1 MYMYQHSRLK
11 TNRLGFF
18 QKFKNFDYILLF
30 CIIILG
36 FISLVTMYSTDG
48 GQVLFHT
55 KSHFTKLIV
64 FTIMMLIISF
74 INIKYWFALGY
85 LSYLVVIGLLVGTYL
100 FGITSSGSQRW
111 INLYFINLQPSEL
124 MKVFIILCLAKYFH
138 RMKLENVN
146 SIYTIL
152 SSLIIIMLPMGL
164 VIVQPDLGTSLLI
177 GISGIAV
184 LWFAGVNH
192 KYFIY
197 TMLGF
202 VISLPF
208 IIAFLK
214 PYQKLRVLTFLNP
227 DRDPL
232 GAGYQIIQSKI
243 AVGSGG
249 IFGKGFLKGTQS
261 YLEFLPEKHTDFIF
275 TLFSEEFGFVGS
287 AILLI
292 IYAIIIYRIVAI
304 GASCRSYFAK
314 IFCYSFGAAIFVFI
328 TINMS
333 MVLGLL
339 PIVGSPLPIMS
350 YGGSSML
357 ATMIGFGIVMSARV
371 HNQQLIA

>member
-1 MYMYQHSRLK
+1 MYQH
-11 TNRLGFF
+11 NRLTNNSFGFF
-18 QKFKNFDYILLF
+18 QKFKNFDYILLT
-30 CIIILG
+30 CILLLG
-36 FISLVTMYSTDG
+36 FISLATMYSTDG
-48 GQVLFHT
+48 GKILFHT
-55 KSHFTKLIV
+55 KSHFIKLIL
-64 FTIMMLIISF
+64 FTFMMIIISF
-74 INIKYWFALGY
+74 INIKFWFLFGY
-85 LSYLVVIGLLVGTYL
+85 LFYVIIIALLVWTYL
-100 FGITSSGSQRW
+100 FGIQSSGSQRW

-124 MKVFIILCLAKYFH
+124 MKICIILCLAKYFH

-152 SSLIIIMLPMGL
+152 TSLIIILLPMGL

-177 GISGIAV
+177 AISGIAV
-184 LWFAGVNH
+184 LWFAGINY

-202 VISLPF
+202 LISLPF
-208 IIAFLK
+208 IISFLK

-287 AILLI
+287 ALLLI
-292 IYAIIIYRIVAI
+292 IYAIIIYRIVSI
-304 GASCRSYFAK
+304 GATSRSFFAK
-314 IFCYSFGAAIFVFI
+314 LFCYSFASAIFVFI

-357 ATMIGFGIVMSARV
+357 ATMVGFGIVMSAKV
-371 HNQQLIA
+371 HNQQSIA

>member
-1 MYMYQHSRLK
+1 MYQHTRLTK
-11 TNRLGFF
+11 SNFSIL

-30 CIIILG
+30 CILTLG
-36 FISLVTMYSTDG
+36 FISLATIYSTDG
-48 GQVLFHT
+48 GEVLFHT
-55 KSHFTKLIV
+55 KSHFTKLAV
-64 FTIMMLIISF
+64 FILMMLIISF
-74 INIKYWFALGY
+74 INIKYWFAIGY
-85 LSYLVVIGLLVGTYL
+85 LSYLAVICLLVWTYL

-124 MKVFIILCLAKYFH
+124 MKIFIILCLAKFFH

-152 SSLIIIMLPMGL
+152 SSLIIILLPMGL
-164 VIVQPDLGTSLLI
+164 VIVQPDLGTAILI
-177 GISGIAV
+177 GISGIGV
-184 LWFAGVNH
+184 LWFAGINY

-197 TMLGF
+197 TILGF

-208 IIAFLK
+208 VIAFLK

-227 DRDPL
+227 DKDPL

-287 AILLI
+287 VVLLLI
-292 IYAIIIYRIVAI
+292 YVIIIYRIVAI
-304 GASCRSYFAK
+304 GASSRSYFAK

-357 ATMIGFGIVMSARV
+357 ATMIGFGIVLSAKIN
-371 HNQQLIA
+371 HKQMIA

>member
-1 MYMYQHSRLK
+1 MYQHTRFTK
-11 TNRLGFF
+11 NRINLF
-18 QKFKNFDYILLF
+18 QKFRDFDYILLT
-30 CIIILG
+30 CILLLG
-36 FISLVTMYSTDG
+36 LISLMTMYSTDG
-48 GQVLFHT
+48 GKILFHT

-64 FTIMMLIISF
+64 FTIMMLIFSF
-74 INIKYWFALGY
+74 INIKYWFIIGY
-85 LSYLVVIGLLVGTYL
+85 FFYIIVIALLVWTYL
-100 FGITSSGSQRW
+100 FGIKSSGSQRW
-111 INLYFINLQPSEL
+111 IDLYFINLQPSEL
-124 MKVFIILCLAKYFH
+124 MKICIILCLAKFFH

-152 SSLIIIMLPMGL
+152 TSLIIILLPMGL
-164 VIVQPDLGTSLLI
+164 VIVQPDLGTALLI
-177 GISGIAV
+177 AISGIAV
-184 LWFAGVNH
+184 LWFAGINH
-192 KYFIY
+192 KYFLY
-197 TMLGF
+197 TMMGF
-202 VISLPF
+202 LISLPF
-208 IIAFLK
+208 IISFLK

-287 AILLI
+287 AFLLI
-292 IYAIIIYRIVAI
+292 IYAIIIYRIIAI
-304 GASCRSYFAK
+304 GASSRSYFAK
-314 IFCYSFGAAIFVFI
+314 IFCYSFGAAIFVYI
-328 TINMS
+328 VINMS
-333 MVLGLL
+333 MVLGLV

-357 ATMIGFGIVMSARV
+357 ATMIGFGIVMSAKIN
-371 HNQQLIA
+371 HKQMIA